1 ASFFILFAA
10 YGVRYSYGV
19 FFTAMASELHFNAA
33 TTSAAYSI
41 SFLLEGVF
49 SLISGGLADRFGPR
63 SVLTVSTLLVASGY
77 GLMYF
82 VHSAW
87 QLYLFYGIVIGI
99 GMGAMFVPLLSITAR
114 WFNLRRNLMTGLV
127 ASGAG
132 VGMLIVP
139 TSSAHLI
146 VNQGWRLS
154 FVLMGL
160 LVLVVVLFASQFL
173 KRDPAVIGAVPY
185 GEAKQPVSAP
195 AVSGGLSLKEALRTP
210 QFWII
215 FAMIFCYGFY
225 SMSINVH
232 IVPDAIHAGMS
243 ATSAANILAVSGALL
258 VAGRI
263 VLGNSADRVGNQPI
277 FVLGFILSTVALFGI
292 VLTQAYWVFFVFA
305 AVIGL
310 SQGGIGVSQ
319 SPLVATLFGLKSH
332 GSIYGC
338 IGLGFTLGA
347 ALGPYFTGYIFDMT
361 GSYHIALLVCAFAS
375 IAALI
380 FSFFIKPQRLY

>member
-1 ASFFILFAA
+1 
-10 YGVRYSYGV
+10 VRYSYGV

-49 SLISGGLADRFGPR
+49 SLISGGLADRFGSR
-63 SVLTVSTLLVASGY
+63 IVLTVSTLLVASGY

-132 VGMLIVP
+132 VGMLIIP
-139 TSSAHLI
+139 TSNAHLI
-146 VNQGWRLS
+146 MNQGWRIS

-160 LVLVVVLFASQFL
+160 LILVVVLIASQFL
-173 KRDPAVIGAVPY
+173 KRDPSVIGAIPY
-185 GEAKQPVSAP
+185 GEAKQESAVP
-195 AVSGGLSLKEALRTP
+195 AIPAGLSFKEALKTP
-210 QFWII
+210 QFWVI
-215 FAMIFCYGFY
+215 FSMIFCYGFY
-225 SMSINVH
+225 SMAVNVH
-232 IVPDAIHAGMS
+232 IVPDAINAGMT

-258 VAGRI
+258 IAGRI
-263 VLGNSADRVGNQPI
+263 LLGSSADRVGNKPI
-277 FVLGFILSTVALFGI
+277 FVLGFVLSTVALFGV

-305 AVIGL
+305 VVNGL

-319 SPLVATLFGLKSH
+319 SPLVASVFGLKSH
-332 GSIYGC
+332 GLIFGC
-338 IGLGFTLGA
+338 VGLGFTLGA

-361 GSYHIALLVCAFAS
+361 GSYHIALLVCAFVS

-380 FSFFIKPQRLY
+380 FSFFIKPLRLY